1 MEAEAL
7 PCSRWSGD
15 RLQHPEPAVA
25 TVTSTQQAR
34 TAWAVTF
41 LTVVLLTLSRVL
53 LPGQEWQ
60 LNVDFI
66 TAALGNALIILAC
79 AGVGLLIISRRP
91 GNVIGW
97 IYALVA
103 LVFAAGEFAG
113 SYASRPLPA
122 RVWVA
127 LLPDLAWIAAI
138 PLGATL
144 LLLLYPTGRPPSRRW
159 RPVVWAAVVATML
172 AVVASALTPG
182 PTEYL
187 PGVENPLGLERA
199 GWVLDLIVQ
208 VAFGVIAVAVFAA
221 AGSLIVRWRR
231 ARGVER
237 QQLKWLAYAAA
248 MLVVVSIGGSRLPH
262 ALYVVVAT
270 SMTLLF
276 PLATGIAIVR
286 YRLYDIDRIINR
298 TLVYG
303 LLTALLGAMYAGVV
317 LVFGQVFGGVGVNTP
332 SWIVAGATLAVAA
345 LFQPARRRIQAAVD
359 RRFNRR
365 KYHAAQTVEAFAT
378 RLRDELDLDALSA
391 ELLVVVD
398 QTMQPTKAS
407 LWLGPSEKRP
417 QRTGT

>member
-1 MEAEAL
+1 L
-7 PCSRWSGD
+7 I
-15 RLQHPEPAVA
+15 
-25 TVTSTQQAR
+25 
-34 TAWAVTF
+34 
-41 LTVVLLTLSRVL
+41 TVVLLMLSRVL
-53 LPGQEWQ
+53 LPEQEWR
-60 LNVDFI
+60 LTVDFI
-66 TAALGNALIILAC
+66 SAALGNALIILAC

-127 LLPDLAWIAAI
+127 LLPDLAWSASI

-144 LLLLYPTGRPPSRRW
+144 LLLLYPTGRPPSPRW
-159 RPVVWAAVVATML
+159 RPVVWTAVAATML

-182 PTEYL
+182 PMEYL
-187 PGVENPLGLERA
+187 RDVENPLGLDRA
-199 GWVLDLIVQ
+199 RWVLDLIVQ
-208 VAFGVIAVAVFAA
+208 VAFVVIAAAVFAA

-248 MLVVVSIGGSRLPH
+248 MLVLLLVVTDFLPH
-262 ALYVVVAT
+262 PLYVVVAT
-270 SMTLLF
+270 SITLLF
-276 PLATGIAIVR
+276 PLATGIAVVR
-286 YRLYDIDRIINR
+286 YRLYDIDRIISR

-303 LLTALLGAMYAGVV
+303 LLTALLGAVYAGVV
-317 LVFGQVFGGVGVNTP
+317 LVLGQMFGGVGGKPP

-345 LFQPARRRIQAAVD
+345 LFQPARRRIQQAVD

-365 KYHAAQTVEAFAT
+365 KYHAAQTVEAFSA
-378 RLRDELDLDALSA
+378 RLRDEVDLDALSA
-391 ELLVVVD
+391 ELLAVAD
-398 QTMQPTKAS
+398 QTMQPMTAS
-407 LWLGPSEKRP
+407 LWLRP
-417 QRTGT
+417 ATRARSRGR